1 MSWTVRQIRDVPKT
15 GPHWRSLRL
24 ELGVQAFGVNST
36 HGHAGDLI
44 VLEHDESLTGYEELY
59 VVLTGHA
66 SFEVNGEETDAPAG
80 TLVFVHDAGA
90 RRRARALRDDTEIL
104 TIGAAPG
111 EPFERSGWEYAYE
124 VSSYVNAGDYGAGLE
139 RAREILL
146 EYPYDW
152 PVLYWAACCAA
163 RLGRRD
169 ESLELL
175 QRAFELEPTVAQTAA
190 LQPAFDS
197 IRGDVTAALA

>member
-111 EPFERSGWEYAYE
+111 EPFERSGWEYAFIRLTVLLSA
-124 VSSYVNAGDYGAGLE
+124 VSTGALQALLS
-139 RAREILL
+139 RAF
-146 EYPYDW
+146 
-152 PVLYWAACCAA
+152 YWAACCAA

-175 QRAFELEPTVAQTAA
+175 RRAFELEPTVAQTAA

>member
-1 MSWTVRQIRDVPKT
+1 PARVRARPRQRAHVGAGRQRPRLDPRRGRRADRVTWTARQIREVPKT

-36 HGHAGDLI
+36 HGNAGDLI

-90 RRRARALRDDTEIL
+90 TRRARALRDATD
-104 TIGAAPG
+104 
-111 EPFERSGWEYAYE
+111 
-124 VSSYVNAGDYGAGLE
+124 
-139 RAREILL
+139 
-146 EYPYDW
+146 
-152 PVLYWAACCAA
+152 
-163 RLGRRD
+163 
-169 ESLELL
+169 
-175 QRAFELEPTVAQTAA
+175 
-190 LQPAFDS
+190 
-197 IRGDVTAALA
+197 